1 MKCLGGPFSSSD
13 NGATFGFAAR
23 DRALRTFR
31 AQIMKLYHHP
41 LSATRIV
48 PFVETPVGLS
58 AAA

>member
-1 MKCLGGPFSSSD
+1 VSRRAILIIRQQRHL
-13 NGATFGFAAR
+13 GFAPR
-23 DRALRTFR
+23 DRALQTFR
-31 AQIMKLYHHP
+31 AQIMKLYRHP